1 MWKGG
6 ELAMAR
12 IPLLAMRLNFVS
24 LTSGL
29 SCRCFSSGILN
40 LLSFLRFRDVLMTPS
55 ANFFIFT
62 SFKESRRV
70 SHSVSCLIIVLYKK
84 KDLDNQII

>member
-12 IPLLAMRLNFVS
+12 ILLLAMRLNFDVS

-29 SCRCFSSGILN
+29 PCRCFSSGILN
-40 LLSFLRFRDVLMTPS
+40 LLSFLRFRDALMTPS
-55 ANFFIFT
+55 GKLFYLYIF
-62 SFKESRRV
+62 
-70 SHSVSCLIIVLYKK
+70 
-84 KDLDNQII
+84 